1 MLFFIFSSFSNIQ
14 ELFWTLILLEV
25 FFNSFVNR
33 TMGMPDLGEGKECFM
48 TDFLN
53 SDGMGSS

>member
-1 MLFFIFSSFSNIQ
+1 MGNSGKGTSEYLFFIFSSFSNIQ

-33 TMGMPDLGEGKECFM
+33 TMGMPDLGGGGRSV
-48 TDFLN
+48 L
-53 SDGMGSS
+53 